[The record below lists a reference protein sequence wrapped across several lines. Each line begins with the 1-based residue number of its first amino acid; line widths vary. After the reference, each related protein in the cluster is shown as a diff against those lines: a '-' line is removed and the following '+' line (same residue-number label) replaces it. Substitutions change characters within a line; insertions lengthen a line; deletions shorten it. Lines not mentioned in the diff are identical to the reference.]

1 MNEKTNRESNSSKEK
16 TWSEEIE
23 IAGSNLVEQIKEL
36 LNEGSVRRLI
46 IRRPNGEALLE
57 VPLAAG
63 AAVGGV
69 VTVFAPLLAAI
80 GAMAALIAQFKV
92 EIVRQADESDDEDV
106 QQIEIEKDSA
116 NS

>member
-1 MNEKTNRESNSSKEK
+1 MMSENNKNETK

-23 IAGSNLVEQIKEL
+23 IAGGQMVERIKEL
-36 LNEGSVRRLI
+36 LAEGSVRRLI
-46 IRRPNGEALLE
+46 LRRPNDEVLLE

-69 VTVFAPLLAAI
+69 LTVFAPVLAAI

-92 EIVRQADESDDEDV
+92 EIVREEEEGQDAEV
-106 QQIEIEKDSA
+106 QQIDVKDAAGSE
-116 NS
+116 